1 MQGTTS
7 EPIAHLIDTVS
18 IESISISISIS
29 VTGSERA
36 GSAVAERA
44 GRNLKKS
51 VMELGGSDPFIVLE
65 DSPLESTIESAASIA
80 TDDVAGTGSHSLA
93 GGSR

>member
-18 IESISISISIS
+18 IESISIS

-93 GGSR
+93 EGSR

>member
-18 IESISISISIS
+18 IESIS

>member
-1 MQGTTS
+1 MQGTIS

-18 IESISISISIS
+18 IESIS
-29 VTGSERA
+29 VTGSARA

-65 DSPLESTIESAASIA
+65 DAPLESAIESAASIA

>member
-18 IESISISISIS
+18 IESISISIS